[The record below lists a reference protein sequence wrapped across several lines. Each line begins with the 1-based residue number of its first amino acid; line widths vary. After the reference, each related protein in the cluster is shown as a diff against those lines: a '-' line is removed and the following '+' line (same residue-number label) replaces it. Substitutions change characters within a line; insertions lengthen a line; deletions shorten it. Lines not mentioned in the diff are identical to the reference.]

1 MNEISEKLKALRLE
15 NSLNLKQLAAKAGCT
30 GLSLTALL
38 GACKSFDYDPGEN

>member
-15 NSLNLKQLAAKAGCT
+15 NSLNLKQLTAKAGCI

-38 GACKSFDYDPGEN
+38 EGMQILRL